1 MSRPIPESDWKIF
14 RELRLVALDR
24 FCERA
29 LARITEAAADPGKTN
44 HARYLTIWDVMSEHD
59 KVIAHAFNDVRRST
73 AFLTLVA
80 IQSLDVLT
88 AEELARFSPETV
100 ERLRAFGTQ

>member
-1 MSRPIPESDWKIF
+1 MSRPIPESDWKVF

-24 FCERA
+24 SCQRA
-29 LARITEAAADPGKTN
+29 LARIAEVAADPGKSN
-44 HARYLTIWDVMSEHD
+44 HARYLAVWDLMSEHD

-80 IQSLDVLT
+80 IHSLGVLT
-88 AEELARFSPETV
+88 AEEMARFSPETV
-100 ERLRAFGTQ
+100 ERLQSLNGH